1 MVSFRYPPAVTYSY
15 VPSVI
20 FSASAITTDIAVRAS
35 MDFPLQMQR
44 LSRPDFLFF
53 NSVRIESVSPEE
65 FLQAINSSD

>member
-44 LSRPDFLFF
+44 LSRPDYFLFDG
-53 NSVRIESVSPEE
+53 VRIIAMSP
-65 FLQAINSSD
+65 